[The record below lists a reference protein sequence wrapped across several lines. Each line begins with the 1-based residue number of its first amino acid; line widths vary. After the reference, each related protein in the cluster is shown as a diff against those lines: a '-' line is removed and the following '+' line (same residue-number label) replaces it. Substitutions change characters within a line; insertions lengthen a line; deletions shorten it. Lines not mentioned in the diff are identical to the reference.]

1 MRLNGLTKKGS
12 QKQKKGLRIKPWSW
26 TIQEKNFKG
35 DKIKVDREVRGEPKE
50 CNVPEAKKEGSAAR
64 R

>member
-1 MRLNGLTKKGS
+1 MKLYITR
-12 QKQKKGLRIKPWSW
+12 
-26 TIQEKNFKG
+26 KNFKG

-64 R
+64 RQIKVRTLSWSTQTPLESLTRA

>member
-1 MRLNGLTKKGS
+1 MGSPRKGVKS
-12 QKQKKGLRIKPWSW
+12 KRRSLGPSLEVGQYKR
-26 TIQEKNFKG
+26 KNFKG
-35 DKIKVDREVRGEPKE
+35 DKIKVDRGVRGEPKE

>member
-1 MRLNGLTKKGS
+1 MRLNGLSKKRS
-12 QKQKKGLRIKPWSW
+12 QRGLEPSLEVGQYKR
-26 TIQEKNFKG
+26 KNFKG
-35 DKIKVDREVRGEPKE
+35 DKIKLDRGVRGKPKE